1 MLVIA
6 LLLDKSLLLIPLIL
20 LKILLFLALC
30 ATAGVLAYAVW
41 FRFEDLVTLVLHN
54 THLDDLDEKPTIKM
68 ASIILLTA
76 AAAAAMAELWLLI
89 VLVRAYRQWTD
100 REIEQEAQRLIR
112 VNRYATPLHTLT
124 LVLTRTLGP

>member
-1 MLVIA
+1 M
-6 LLLDKSLLLIPLIL
+6 SLGQAKCDPYL
-20 LKILLFLALC
+20 
-30 ATAGVLAYAVW
+30 
-41 FRFEDLVTLVLHN
+41 E
-54 THLDDLDEKPTIKM
+54 EKPTIKM

-112 VNRYATPLHTLT
+112 VNRWA
-124 LVLTRTLGP
+124 VL